1 MLEELT
7 FALEEQQLHVEL
19 KTREYHLY
27 YRVQSGDGAMGEWQL
42 LESGRRW
49 LRRLEKLH
57 LTFWRAHYESAEE
70 VLVHHRWQLFFRDT
84 KVGARK
90 CAGDAAYPEAWPAF
104 IDLLNEIPGVEIVR
118 VKQLEQVSLVL
129 NDVMQNP
136 GGNIYLPKKKT
147 IQLTEKLVI
156 NRGKHLLVFTRH
168 KHGIGTERHA
178 FDSVRNVPL
187 LLDRIARHAAGFTVQ
202 PDSLLDDY
210 LPKVEW
216 RLLWRDGSE
225 EAGSYA
231 LKKQEMPPEWEAFI
245 HEIEQFTGNVRG
257 YIF

>member
-1 MLEELT
+1 MLE
-7 FALEEQQLHVEL
+7 
-19 KTREYHLY
+19 
-27 YRVQSGDGAMGEWQL
+27 G
-42 LESGRRW
+42 GRRW

-57 LTFWRAHYESAEE
+57 LTFWRAHYTAEEE
-70 VLVHHRWQLFFRDT
+70 VLVHHPWSLTFKDS
-84 KVGARK
+84 KVGVRK
-90 CAGDAAYPEAWPAF
+90 CEGDAAYPENWPVF
-104 IDLLNEIPGVEIVR
+104 IDLLNEIPDVEIVR
-118 VKQLEQVSLVL
+118 VKQLEQVSLIL
-129 NDVMQNP
+129 SDTMQNP

-202 PDSLLDDY
+202 SDSLMDDY
-210 LPKVEW
+210 LPRIEW

-225 EAGSYA
+225 QAGSYV
-231 LKKQEMPPEWEAFI
+231 LKEQEMPEAWENFI
-245 HEIEQFTGNVRG
+245 HEIELFTGNVRG
-257 YIF
+257 HIF